1 MTGGPKPASR
11 KRTRT
16 PRMLTSR
23 RTGAGA
29 EPGGGCMTVG
39 GTGRP
44 RYSAARRQPEE
55 AIHPQWRALER
66 ESSIR
71 GQESSARSP
80 EEFVASSTLCV
91 ARMCST
97 CVEKSSTPCVK
108 EAWRHA
114 HARTLDGIRSPK
126 TCIASNRG
134 ISTGSQSIVH
144 ARTWTFT
151 RSATITA
158 SLELATSPLAEEP
171 SPSSRLHRACRP
183 PRHATTAEPRRENV
197 TSTALR
203 HDERARTSI
212 CERACPCGAR
222 DV

>member
-1 MTGGPKPASR
+1 
-11 KRTRT
+11 
-16 PRMLTSR
+16 MLTSR

-29 EPGGGCMTVG
+29 KPGGGCMTVG
-39 GTGRP
+39 GDGTPEHILRRP
-44 RYSAARRQPEE
+44 GGSPRKQLTRSGA
-55 AIHPQWRALER
+55 ALER

-80 EEFVASSTLCV
+80 EEFRAPRGFIHRSRVRAHVLDLRGEVVDPMREGSVEESR
-91 ARMCST
+91 ART
-97 CVEKSSTPCVK
+97 
-108 EAWRHA
+108 
-114 HARTLDGIRSPK
+114 HARRDSFAKDLHRVEQGDIDRLALHRSRAYVDLHSIRDNHRL
-126 TCIASNRG
+126 A
-134 ISTGSQSIVH
+134 
-144 ARTWTFT
+144 
-151 RSATITA
+151 
-158 SLELATSPLAEEP
+158 ELATSPLAEEP